1 MSIARRQHSLL
12 CTAVWHGNAAAVY
25 HHHMKEWQKARMT
38 PLNGYWPWPCLIAHR
53 GAGTLAPENTLA
65 AMRTG
70 QAHGLRMMEY
80 DVRLTRDGIPVLL
93 HDDTLN
99 RTSNGRGHLAEHSL
113 DALLKLDFGAWHSA
127 AYAGEPIPTL
137 YSIAAYT
144 LANGL
149 HSNIE
154 IKAACGTEAETGT
167 IIARTARDLWRHG
180 ETLPLISSFSPA
192 ALMAAREAAP
202 ELPRALLLDDA
213 LPDDWQARVE
223 SLGCAGL
230 NLNHHHIRPEHIE
243 RVRAAGYFVTA
254 WTVNDPQRA
263 TQMLDW
269 GCNAVITDRIDCI
282 HPDMLHANRSP
293 SCK

>member
-1 MSIARRQHSLL
+1 MRKTERSAPAGQTASGVDASEYNRTWNHPLLYGNIPIQWLHQNAMSIARRQHSLL

-167 IIARTARDLWRHG
+167 II
-180 ETLPLISSFSPA
+180 
-192 ALMAAREAAP
+192 
-202 ELPRALLLDDA
+202 
-213 LPDDWQARVE
+213 
-223 SLGCAGL
+223 
-230 NLNHHHIRPEHIE
+230 
-243 RVRAAGYFVTA
+243 
-254 WTVNDPQRA
+254 
-263 TQMLDW
+263 
-269 GCNAVITDRIDCI
+269 
-282 HPDMLHANRSP
+282 
-293 SCK
+293 